1 MGNAKRCSR
10 QALKDAYDYASRASE
25 AKTQFLSNMSHEIS
39 TPMNSII
46 GMTALAAAHADELI
60 NKRSIELEEPLDL
73 RRLARVLDSYWG

>member
-1 MGNAKRCSR
+1 
-10 QALKDAYDYASRASE
+10 
-25 AKTQFLSNMSHEIS
+25 MSHEIR

-73 RRLARVLDSYWG
+73 RRLARVLDSCWG